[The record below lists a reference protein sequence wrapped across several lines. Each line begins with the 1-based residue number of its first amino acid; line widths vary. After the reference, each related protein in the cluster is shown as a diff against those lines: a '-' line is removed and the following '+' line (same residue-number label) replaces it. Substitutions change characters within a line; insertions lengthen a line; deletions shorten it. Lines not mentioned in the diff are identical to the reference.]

1 MARVFA
7 PIAEVKRTISDQPH
21 SALTQAW
28 GTVLVGT
35 FTILWIIGLAQAQ
48 PAGNPCSAAP
58 AFPITGTCMVNVS
71 TESALQ
77 SAVANAQ
84 NGDTLLI
91 ANGTYNLTNSLY
103 LNGKHNVTI
112 RGTSGC
118 DGVVLVGK
126 GMDNANHGNVL
137 VGIWSNALNTTI
149 ARLTIRDTYDNTI
162 VFNSGLEG
170 SVFVGEYTHGIMIWL
185 RKERL

>member
-1 MARVFA
+1 MTRVSA
-7 PIAEVKRTISDQPH
+7 PIAEVKRTTSDQPH
-21 SALTQAW
+21 SALTRAW
-28 GTVLVGT
+28 GTALVGT
-35 FTILWIIGLAQAQ
+35 FTILWSIGLAQAQ
-48 PAGNPCSAAP
+48 PVGNPCSAAP
-58 AFPITGTCMVNVS
+58 ALSMTGTRLVNVS

-91 ANGTYNLTNSLY
+91 GNGTYNLTNTLY

-118 DGVVLVGK
+118 DGVVLIGK

-137 VGIWSNALNTTI
+137 VGIWSNSLNTTI
-149 ARLTIRDTYDNTI
+149 AHLTIRDTYDNAI
-162 VFNSGLEG
+162 AFNTGAQALHVYSVKLLNAG
-170 SVFVGEYTHGIMIWL
+170 S
-185 RKERL
+185 